1 VTPRPYQPVER
12 QRGVDAGRERIVNAA
27 CELLDAAGEEAFSID
42 AVAKRAGVARMTIYN
57 QFESKAGLLEAIFDR
72 LAQRGAFGEM
82 ADLFRERRDPLEA
95 LDAFVALFGRFWTD
109 NRRVH
114 RRLRSA
120 AMDDPDLAG
129 ALMARNER
137 RRQGLTELVRRL
149 GPSHTAPVP
158 AGELVN
164 VLFVLLSFQTFD
176 ALAGEGRTP
185 KEITPLVQRLVRLAI
200 GAPVE

>member
-1 VTPRPYQPVER
+1 MNPRPYHGGER
-12 QRGVDAGRERIVNAA
+12 QRVIDAGRERIVVAA
-27 CELLDAAGEEAFSID
+27 CELLESEGEDTFSID
-42 AVAKRAGVARMTIYN
+42 AVARRAGVARMTVYN
-57 QFESKAGLLEAIFDR
+57 QFESKAGLFEAIFDR

-82 ADLFRERRDPLEA
+82 ADLFREKRDPLAA

-120 AMDDPDLAG
+120 AMDDPELSA
-129 ALMARNER
+129 ALTARNER
-137 RRQGLTELVRRL
+137 RRQGLSELVRRL
-149 GPSHTAPVP
+149 GPDYASPLP
-158 AGELVN
+158 AKELVN

-176 ALAGEGRTP
+176 ALAGAERTP
-185 KEITPLVQRLVRLAI
+185 KEVTPLVQQLARLAI

>member
-1 VTPRPYQPVER
+1 VTPRPYQAVER
-12 QRGVDAGRERIVNAA
+12 QRGVDAGRERIVTAA
-27 CELLDAAGEEAFSID
+27 CELLDADGEEAFSID

-82 ADLFRERRDPLEA
+82 GDLFRERRDPLA
-95 LDAFVALFGRFWTD
+95 AFDAFVALFGRFWTD

-114 RRLRSA
+114 QRLRSA
-120 AMDDPDLAG
+120 AMDDADLAA
-129 ALMARNER
+129 ALSARNER

-149 GPSHTAPVP
+149 GPTYSSPLP
-158 AGELVN
+158 AAELVN

-176 ALAGEGRTP
+176 ALAGAGRTP
-185 KEITPLVQRLVRLAI
+185 KEVTPLVQRLVRLAI